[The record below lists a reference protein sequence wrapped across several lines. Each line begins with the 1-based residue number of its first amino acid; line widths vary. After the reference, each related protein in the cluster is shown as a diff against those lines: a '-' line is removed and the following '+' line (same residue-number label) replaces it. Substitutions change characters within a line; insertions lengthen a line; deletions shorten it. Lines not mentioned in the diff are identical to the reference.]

1 MTKEKNIKDS
11 KGEKTEN
18 IYPQSHKITA
28 VCDCGAK
35 VEVLSVNEEM
45 KVEICSQCHPFYTG
59 QSKTVDTAGRVD
71 KFKKR
76 FAAAKK

>member
-1 MTKEKNIKDS
+1 MTKKE
-11 KGEKTEN
+11 EN
-18 IYPQSHKITA
+18 KKITSIHPESHKIIA
-28 VCDCGAK
+28 SCDCSA
-35 VEVLSVNEEM
+35 EVKISSVNTEM

-76 FAAAKK
+76 FSAAKK